1 MIIRQSTKE
10 RHYVALFLIKT
21 KYEKSN
27 RVQKIIRS

>member
-1 MIIRQSTKE
+1 MIIHQSTKE
-10 RHYVALFLIKT
+10 RQNGALFLIKL